1 VRLGD
6 DSLDKLMRTETELKE
21 RADPD
26 GDASMDGGLCRLDPP
41 GLADL
46 DDDEVVAPRHES
58 STED

>member
-1 VRLGD
+1 
-6 DSLDKLMRTETELKE
+6 MRTETELKE

-46 DDDEVVAPRHES
+46 NDDEVVAPRHES